1 MLGTDFSGISPADE
15 THMVG
20 DSMTNVG
27 GSYTLMA
34 FGEGIFL
41 SGAGDGTAVHL
52 SADSA
57 IGLYCSPAEVAI
69 TSSDEATV
77 GRIGLAAGELG
88 SIQMTAGTPEVGTIV
103 TAEPE
108 SLTLSVGVV
117 DLGACIKL
125 TPESINLSV
134 GAPGAGA
141 SISMTPESITLKVGE
156 LSLTLSLEGIVED
169 VSECTRELT
178 PEGHNFTAAET
189 EFNIGVPGQ
198 TSEGPTEEA
207 EVEAGTVENETLGS
221 DTTDAAKNADAG
233 IIVTE

>member
-1 MLGTDFSGISPADE
+1 MFGPDFSGISPADE

-20 DSMTNVG
+20 DAMTNVG

-34 FGEGIFL
+34 FGDGIYL
-41 SGAGDGTAVHL
+41 AGAGDGTAVHV

-57 IGLYCSPAEVAI
+57 IGLYCSPAEIAM
-69 TSSDEATV
+69 TSSAEGTV
-77 GRIGLAAGELG
+77 GSIGLAAGELG
-88 SIQMTAGTPEVGTIV
+88 SINMTVGTPEVGTSV

-117 DLGACIKL
+117 DVGARIKL
-125 TPESINLSV
+125 TPESITLSV

-141 SISMTPESITLKVGE
+141 SLSMTPESITLKVGE
-156 LSLTLSLEGIVED
+156 VTLTLSLEGIVED
-169 VSECTRELT
+169 VAECSRELT

-189 EFNIGVPGQ
+189 EFNVGVQGQ

-221 DTTDAAKNADAG
+221 DTTDAAKNTDAG
-233 IIVTE
+233 IMITE